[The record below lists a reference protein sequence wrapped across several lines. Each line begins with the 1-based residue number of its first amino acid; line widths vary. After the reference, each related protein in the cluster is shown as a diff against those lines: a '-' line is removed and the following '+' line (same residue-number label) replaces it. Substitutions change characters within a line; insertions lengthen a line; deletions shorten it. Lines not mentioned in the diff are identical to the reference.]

1 MKYTDS
7 NPLFNRL
14 PLTSESEELS
24 VADRIKELAAY
35 ETLFLEKDMT
45 FLKVARIFE
54 DSHCFNPSSLCS
66 DPKIN
71 ENLAKLKSSLF
82 VEGEDTVQFTM
93 RGEKEYPDRIL
104 EVSPSIQLLYYTGDV
119 DLLQKGSIAI
129 VGSRRASAYGI
140 RLARR
145 IAAELANAGYV
156 IVSGL
161 AQGIDVSAHQA
172 AIGAGGRT
180 LAVLG
185 TPINQLSTY
194 GRGQL
199 AKEISTDHLVVSQV
213 PVLRYGRCSQKERN
227 SFFLARNATIS
238 AISVGTIVVEAEDIS
253 GSLSTARHAL
263 KQNKKLFIPASCFKN
278 TLIKWP
284 WSFKERGAIEVR
296 NVSEILDCL
305 A

>member
-1 MKYTDS
+1 MKHTDS

-14 PLTSESEELS
+14 PLTSELEELS

-54 DSHCFNPSSLCS
+54 DSRSFNPSSLYTEA
-66 DPKIN
+66 KIN
-71 ENLAKLKSSLF
+71 ESLARLNSMTF
-82 VEGEDTVQFTM
+82 VEGQENVHFTM

-104 EVSPSIQLLYYTGDV
+104 KVSPSIQLLYYRGNV
-119 DLLQKGSIAI
+119 ELLQKKSIAI
-129 VGSRRASAYGI
+129 VGSRRASAYGK
-140 RLARR
+140 RLAMR
-145 IAAELANAGYV
+145 IATELTKAGYV

-172 AIGAGGRT
+172 AIDAGGRT
-180 LAVLG
+180 IAVLG
-185 TPINQLSTY
+185 MPISQPSTC
-194 GRGQL
+194 GRGEL
-199 AKEISTDHLVVSQV
+199 AKEISTEHLVVSQV
-213 PVLRYGRCSQKERN
+213 PVLRYERCDQKERN
-227 SFFLARNATIS
+227 SFFLARNAIIS

-278 TLIKWP
+278 TQIKWP
-284 WSFKERGAIEVR
+284 QRFQELGGIRVESVI
-296 NVSEILDCL
+296 EILRNL
-305 A
+305 